1 MTAEQVSRYI
11 DLVHRRMQIIFHS
24 GIDWKPEYTEEI
36 QRIDKELAELR
47 PLVEQ
52 EHEKRLKKS
61 PNEPTSGEVRNG
73 HKKLSQPYYKAD

>member
-24 GIDWKPEYTEEI
+24 GTDWKPEYTEEI

-47 PLVEQ
+47 PLIEQ

-61 PNEPTSGEVRNG
+61 PNVGASGEVRKDN
-73 HKKLSQPYYKAD
+73 KKLSQPYYKA

>member
-11 DLVHRRMQIIFHS
+11 DIMHRRMQIIFHS
-24 GIDWKPEYTEEI
+24 GIDWKPEYAEEMR
-36 QRIDKELAELR
+36 RIDKELAELR

-61 PNEPTSGEVRNG
+61 PNVGTSGEVRKDN
-73 HKKLSQPYYKAD
+73 KKINTALL